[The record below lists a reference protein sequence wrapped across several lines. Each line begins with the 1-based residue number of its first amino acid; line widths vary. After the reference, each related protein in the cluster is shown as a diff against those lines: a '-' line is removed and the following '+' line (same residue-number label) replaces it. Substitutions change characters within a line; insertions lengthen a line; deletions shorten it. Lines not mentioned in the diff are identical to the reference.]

1 MDERPPYVPFALL
14 SDEELTAAMI
24 LHIRMGYT
32 LLNPGKGKE
41 SEAIAMDIVSRL
53 SLEQMKEVHPGTF
66 FANKQMGT
74 IPTNPY
80 LKAKELLGE

>member
-14 SDEELTAAMI
+14 SDEELIEAMV

-41 SEAIAMDIVSRL
+41 SEAIAKDIVSRL
-53 SLEQMKEVHPGTF
+53 TLEQMKEIHPGTF
-66 FANKQMGT
+66 FANNKVGT
-74 IPTNPY
+74 IPNNPY